1 MTGCS
6 RLVSVIFRL
15 AVVLSVLR
23 FTASDSDYPLRYI
36 QDIFSNHLVVLEGN
50 VGVLHHELLST
61 RFGQS
66 GINIHNLYA
75 EDSEY
80 NALNTIPASVTP
92 LAGDMIDI
100 SHGG

>member
-6 RLVSVIFRL
+6 RLVSFLFRL
-15 AVVLSVLR
+15 SFDLLLLILITLSGIFKL
-23 FTASDSDYPLRYI
+23 FLP
-36 QDIFSNHLVVLEGN
+36 DIFNNHLVVLEGN
-50 VGVLHHELLST
+50 FGVLQHELLST

-66 GINIHNLYA
+66 GINIHNLYT

-80 NALNTIPASVTP
+80 NTLNTIPTSVTP
-92 LAGDMIDI
+92 LADDMIDI

>member
-1 MTGCS
+1 MA
-6 RLVSVIFRL
+6 VSFI
-15 AVVLSVLR
+15 A
-23 FTASDSDYPLRYI
+23 
-36 QDIFSNHLVVLEGN
+36 
-50 VGVLHHELLST
+50 T

-80 NALNTIPASVTP
+80 NTLNTIPASVTP